1 MKALIATST
10 QGFDPSEVA
19 IPWQVLTQ
27 AGVDVRFATD
37 TGQPASPDPIMLSGN
52 GLGPFKR
59 VLIARKDAREACAAL
74 QTDPHF
80 QAPMDYAAIN
90 PADFDGLLLPGG
102 HAKEVRPYLESKTLQ
117 KTIVA
122 FFKAEK
128 PVAAICHGVIA
139 AARAIDPATGKSVL
153 HGRRTTALLERQE
166 LAGHRL
172 TKRWMGD
179 YYLTYPITVEAEV
192 TAALQN
198 PDDFIA
204 GPLPLLRDS
213 PDHLARGFTHWRG
226 GSPTKMAITYLPAGP
241 EMSIILR
248 SHSWRC
254 CKNNLCA
261 GLGLSKARL
270 GWLGAWILGAKSPP
284 PNPRPQR
291 VLASSNAHLA

>member
-10 QGFDPSEVA
+10 QGFDPTEVA
-19 IPWQVLTQ
+19 IPWKILSE

-37 TGQPASPDPIMLSGN
+37 TGQQASPDQIMLTGA

-74 QTDPHF
+74 LKDPHF
-80 QAPMDYAAIN
+80 QKPTDYAAIN
-90 PADFDGLLLPGG
+90 PTEFDGLLLPGG
-102 HAKEVRPYLESKTLQ
+102 HAKEVRPYLESKVLQ
-117 KTIVA
+117 KAIVA
-122 FFKAEK
+122 FFKAQK

-166 LAGHRL
+166 LAGYRL

-179 YYLTYPITVEAEV
+179 YYLTYPVTVEAEV
-192 TAALQN
+192 TAALQS

-213 PDHLARGFTHWRG
+213 PDHLARGFTQQDGQYLSARWPG
-226 GSPTKMAITYLPAGP
+226 DVYNFAESFLALLQIT
-241 EMSIILR
+241 
-248 SHSWRC
+248 
-254 CKNNLCA
+254 
-261 GLGLSKARL
+261 
-270 GWLGAWILGAKSPP
+270 
-284 PNPRPQR
+284 
-291 VLASSNAHLA
+291 